1 MTDVLDIGD
10 MFSLESYSDTDTK
23 EYTIPVLNQITF
35 NLVTIR
41 DTARLEEIKHS
52 LESYQG
58 IDRSTAKELINILPV
73 MRFNKENYYTTH
85 ISKTHYKEAL
95 EDLSE
100 GIKTISNDD
109 LWSAIDTLKEYTNG
123 NYQDKLK
130 RDIVQEYDQFKNVV
144 AILDKLS
151 LSKEDDYSDYTLY
164 QLNYST
170 ITDTVDKTI
179 DNKRY
184 LLDNKVI
191 SPIIVNYD
199 PLTSDNI
206 IKEISTDVYPELIKI
221 VDYSFDRLK
230 DILSMLDEDNLGYL
244 HLANY
249 LIDILNGVYKVLSS
263 RKTILTLLYNQYSN
277 QDK

>member
-58 IDRSTAKELINILPV
+58 INRSIAKEIIKNISV

-109 LWSAIDTLKEYTNG
+109 LWSAIDLLKEYTNG
-123 NYQDKLK
+123 NYQNKLK
-130 RDIVQEYDQFKNVV
+130 SDITQEYDQFKNVV

-151 LSKEDDYSDYTLY
+151 LSKEDDYSDYTIY
-164 QLNYST
+164 QIDYST

-206 IKEISTDVYPELIKI
+206 IKEISTDIYPELIKI

-230 DILSMLDEDNLGYL
+230 DILSMLDENNLEYL